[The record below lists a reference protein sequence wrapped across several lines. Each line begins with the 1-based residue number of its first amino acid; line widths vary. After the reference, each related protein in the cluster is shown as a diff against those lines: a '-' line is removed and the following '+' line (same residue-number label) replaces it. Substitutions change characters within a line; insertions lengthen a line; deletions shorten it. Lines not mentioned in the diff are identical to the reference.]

1 MLNDDTRV
9 VLLTLLLQAAVCL
22 GLAGTIALWSR
33 AAAASALLG
42 GMAAVVP
49 NGFLAARLLTPRA
62 NSAPRLL
69 RAAWVGVLGKLLLTA
84 VAFGVIFA
92 VARPSSAPAVFA
104 GFIVTQAAL
113 FGALLFGGGPGT
125 ATKEKL
131 KNG

>member
-9 VLLTLLLQAAVCL
+9 VLLTLLVQAGVCL

-33 AAAASALLG
+33 VAGISALLG
-42 GMAAVVP
+42 GMAAVIP

-62 NSAPRLL
+62 DSARKLL
-69 RAAWVGVLGKLLLTA
+69 RAAWVGVFGKLLLTA
-84 VAFGVIFA
+84 AAFGVIFT
-92 VARPSSAPAVFA
+92 VVRPSSVPAVFA
-104 GFIVTQAAL
+104 GFVCTQAAL
-113 FGALLFGGGPGT
+113 FGALLFRGGAGT